1 MLSCE
6 FVAAMVAN
14 YLECKQF
21 EDSNDSLCDIVE
33 CVILLVNSTVTMHV
47 LTKYDLI
54 NSCVDEDYFA
64 ELLEQKLNSGLSWDV
79 FVTAFVLFVAVVH
92 ERSKYN
98 LEGFYHL
105 VKIQDVFRK
114 YRLNDWVEKQP
125 GKWNAF
131 VHYCKHVC

>member
-1 MLSCE
+1 MFSCE

-21 EDSNDSLCDIVE
+21 EDSNDTLCDIVE

-47 LTKYDLI
+47 LTKDELTI
-54 NSCVDEDYFA
+54 ACFDEDYFA

-79 FVTAFVLFVAVVH
+79 FVTAFVLFVAVVN
-92 ERSKYN
+92 ELSKYN

-114 YRLNDWVEKQP
+114 YRLTDWVANQP
-125 GKWNAF
+125 GKWTSF
-131 VHYCKHVC
+131 VQYCKRVC

>member
-1 MLSCE
+1 MFSCE

-33 CVILLVNSTVTMHV
+33 CVILLVNRTVTMHV

-54 NSCVDEDYFA
+54 NSCVDKDYFA

-131 VHYCKHVC
+131 VDYCKHVC

>member
-1 MLSCE
+1 MPNSAYKNIHAKSVVVIALVVVIVSVMFCSE

-64 ELLEQKLNSGLSWDV
+64 ELLEQKLRQWFELGCVCDCIC
-79 FVTAFVLFVAVVH
+79 FVCCRRA
-92 ERSKYN
+92 
-98 LEGFYHL
+98 
-105 VKIQDVFRK
+105 
-114 YRLNDWVEKQP
+114 
-125 GKWNAF
+125 
-131 VHYCKHVC
+131 